1 MTAETDVAVAAA
13 IGGGLGADP
22 SQKPI
27 EVHLADG
34 GHVIVSITDAPTR
47 LGSDADDLVAVL
59 VQTDGSERDVER
71 AIRAEATELGL
82 DCASSATDH
91 PTIIVIRR
99 AGS

>member
-13 IGGGLGADP
+13 LGGGLGAQP
-22 SQKPI
+22 TAQPI

-47 LGSDADDLVAVL
+47 HGSEADDLVAVL

-82 DCASSATDH
+82 DCASSTTDH
-91 PTIIVIRR
+91 PTIIVIGRS
-99 AGS
+99 AP